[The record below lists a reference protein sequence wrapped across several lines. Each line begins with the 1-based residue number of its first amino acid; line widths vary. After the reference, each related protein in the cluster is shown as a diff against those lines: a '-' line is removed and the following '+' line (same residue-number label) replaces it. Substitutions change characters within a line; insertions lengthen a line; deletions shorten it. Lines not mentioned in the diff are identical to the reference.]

1 MATKKSWVEK
11 RNDNKGLPRVEPIPE
26 NMKLKWGEGTLALP
40 SPREVDELMK
50 RVPKGKLI
58 TVNQLRRLVAEKH
71 GATIGCPMVTG
82 IFVWVAAHAAEEE
95 AAAGVIETTPYWRTL
110 KTGGEL
116 NPKYPGGIE
125 SQNQRLRAEGHRIIT
140 RGKCHFV
147 ADYQD
152 QLAEIVD

>member
-116 NPKYPGGIE
+116 NLKYPGGIE
-125 SQNQRLRAEGHRIIT
+125 TQRQRLEAEGHQVVA
-140 RGKCHFV
+140 RGKRWFV
-147 ADYQD
+147 PDYQ
-152 QLAEIVD
+152 EHFIEMSG